1 MFIFEAQYL
10 NYTHMYIKQ
19 TLMGVVA
26 GASLFSISCNDTS
39 TSKTSGWDESNAFYK
54 ESTLPY
60 KTVDFS
66 KIKDSDF
73 KPALEEG
80 MRQQME
86 AVLAIANN
94 EEAATFEN
102 TLVALEKSSSLLDR
116 ANRAFNVLTGAH
128 TNKELQAISA
138 ELAPKFAAHRDAIY
152 LNDALFQRIKTIH
165 ENSASLGLDS
175 EDTRLI
181 EVYYNNFISA
191 GANLNE
197 ADKAKL
203 KEINQELASLSNT
216 FGEKLLAATKTGGVT
231 FTAEE
236 LEGISES
243 ELESMKQGDNQYLVP
258 LNNTTQ
264 QPIFP
269 EMKNSDARLKLYKGA
284 WSRAEKGDENDTR
297 STLLALAHKRA
308 EKASLLGF
316 ANYAAWNLQSS
327 MAKTP
332 ENGQKLLEQLS
343 KYAVANAKEEQA
355 TIEEL
360 MKQEGNS
367 NELTAADWD
376 FYTEKIRNEKYAL
389 NQNELKPYFEMN
401 SVLENGVFYMAKSL
415 YGISF
420 KERKDIPVWHED
432 VKVYEL
438 FNEDETPIGLF
449 YADFYQRDS
458 KRGGAWM
465 SNIVGQSKLLD
476 QQPVIYNVCN
486 YIKPAAGQPTLLTQ
500 DNVVTMFHEFGHA
513 LHGFFAEQKYPTLS
527 GTAVS
532 RDFVEFPSQFH
543 EHFAMMPEVLNNYAK
558 HYKTGEVIPAE
569 LIDKLKQSQNFNKGY
584 ALTEL
589 MGASTIDLAWHTL
602 SADAKIDNVD
612 NFEIEALAK
621 NGLNLAT
628 VPPRYRS
635 SYFSHIFAGGYAA
648 GYFSY
653 QWAEM
658 LDWDAF
664 AWLEENGGMT
674 RANGQYLRDR
684 ILSRGNSTSPDE
696 LYREFRGKNP
706 AIDAFLHYK
715 GFVK

>member
-1 MFIFEAQYL
+1 
-10 NYTHMYIKQ
+10 MYIKQ

-26 GASLFSISCNDTS
+26 GASLFSISCNNNV
-39 TSKTSGWDESNAFYK
+39 KTPGWDESNAFYQ

-66 KIKDSDF
+66 KIQNKDF

-86 AVLAIANN
+86 AVNAIATNK
-94 EEAATFEN
+94 EAPTFEN
-102 TLVALEKSSSLLDR
+102 TLVALEKSSALLDR

-138 ELAPKFAAHRDAIY
+138 ELAPKFAAHSDAIY

-165 ENSASLGLDS
+165 ENSASLGLES
-175 EDTRLI
+175 EDLRLI
-181 EVYYNNFISA
+181 EVYYNNFVSA
-191 GANLNE
+191 GANLDE
-197 ADKAKL
+197 ADKVKL
-203 KEINQELASLSNT
+203 KEINQELASLSNS
-216 FGEKLLAATKTGGVT
+216 FGEKLLAATKAGGVI

-236 LEGISES
+236 LKGVSDS

-269 EMKNSDARLKLYKGA
+269 EMMDAEARQKLYKAA
-284 WSRAEKGDENDTR
+284 WSRAEKGDENDTN
-297 STLLALAHKRA
+297 STILALVQKRA
-308 EKASLLGF
+308 EKANLLGF
-316 ANYAAWNLQSS
+316 ENYAAWNLQNS

-343 KYAVANAKEEQA
+343 KYAVANAKEEQTA
-355 TIEEL
+355 IEEL
-360 MKQEGNS
+360 IQKEGTS
-367 NELTAADWD
+367 LELSAADWD
-376 FYTEKIRNEKYAL
+376 FYAEKIRSEKYAL
-389 NQNELKPYFEMN
+389 NQNELKPYFELN
-401 SVLENGVFYMAKSL
+401 SVLENGVFFMAKSL

-465 SNIVGQSKLLD
+465 SNIVEQSKLLD
-476 QQPVIYNVCN
+476 QLPVIYNVCN
-486 YIKPAAGQPTLLTQ
+486 YNKPAAGQPTLLTQ

-543 EHFAMMPEVLNNYAK
+543 EHFAMLPEVLNNYAK
-558 HYKTGEVIPAE
+558 HYETGEVIPTS
-569 LIDKLKQSQNFNKGY
+569 LIEKLKLSQNFNKGY

-589 MGASTIDLAWHTL
+589 MGASTIDLAWHTIGV
-602 SADAKIDNVD
+602 DTKIDNVD
-612 NFEIEALAK
+612 NFEIEALTK
-621 NGLNLAT
+621 NGLNLPT

-635 SYFSHIFAGGYAA
+635 SYFSHIFSGGYAA

-674 RANGQYLRDR
+674 RANGQYLRDH
-684 ILSRGNSTSPDE
+684 ILSKGNSTSPDE
-696 LYREFRGKNP
+696 LYRKFRGKDP
-706 AIDAFLHYK
+706 SIDAFLYYK
-715 GFVK
+715 GFTK

>member
-1 MFIFEAQYL
+1 
-10 NYTHMYIKQ
+10 MYIKK

-39 TSKTSGWDESNAFYK
+39 KDSGWNESNAFYQ

-60 KTVDFS
+60 KTADFS
-66 KIKDSDF
+66 KIQNKDF

-86 AVLAIANN
+86 AVNAIAANT
-94 EEAATFEN
+94 EKPTFEN
-102 TLVALEKSSSLLDR
+102 TLVALEKSSALLDR

-138 ELAPKFAAHRDAIY
+138 ELAPKFAAHSDAIY
-152 LNDALFQRIKTIH
+152 LNDALFQRIKTI
-165 ENSASLGLDS
+165 NDNRASLGLDN
-175 EDTRLI
+175 EDKRLVA
-181 EVYYNNFISA
+181 VYFEKFVAA
-191 GANLNE
+191 GSNLNE
-197 ADKAKL
+197 SDKAKL
-203 KEINQELASLSNT
+203 KEINQELASLSNA
-216 FGEKLLAATKTGGVT
+216 FGEKLLAATKSGGVT

-236 LEGISES
+236 VDGVGSD
-243 ELESMKQGDNQYLVP
+243 ELNSMKQGDNQYLVP

-269 EMKNSDARLKLYKGA
+269 EMNNRDARAKLYKES
-284 WSRAEKGDENDTR
+284 WIRAEKNDDNDTR

-308 EKASLLGF
+308 EKAKLLGF
-316 ANYAAWNLQSS
+316 DNYAAWNLQSS
-327 MAKTP
+327 MAQTP
-332 ENGQKLLEQLS
+332 ENAENLLRQLS
-343 KYAVANAKEEQA
+343 EFAVANAKEEEAAIQQL
-355 TIEEL
+355 IDESESPFQL
-360 MKQEGNS
+360 S
-367 NELTAADWD
+367 AADWD
-376 FYTEKIRNEKYAL
+376 YYAEKIRSEKYAL

-401 SVLENGVFYMAKSL
+401 SVLENGVFFMATKM
-415 YGISF
+415 YGITF

-432 VKVYEL
+432 VKVYEI
-438 FNEDETPIGLF
+438 FNEDGSPVGLF
-449 YADFYQRDS
+449 YADLYQRDS

-476 QQPVIYNVCN
+476 QLPVIYNVSN
-486 YIKPAAGQPTLLTQ
+486 FNKPAAGQPTLLTQ

-513 LHGFFAEQKYPTLS
+513 IHGFFAEQKYPTLS
-527 GTAVS
+527 GTNVS

-558 HYKTGEVIPAE
+558 HYKTGEVIPGA
-569 LIDKLKQSQNFNKGY
+569 LIEKLKLSQNFNKGY

-589 MGASTIDLAWHTL
+589 MGASTIDMAWHTI
-602 SADAKIDNVD
+602 SAEAKIDDVD
-612 NFEIEALAK
+612 AFELEALSR

-635 SYFSHIFAGGYAA
+635 SYFSHIFSGGYAA
-648 GYFSY
+648 GYYSY

-664 AWLEENGGMT
+664 AWLEENGGMN
-674 RANGQYLRDR
+674 RANGQFLRER
-684 ILSRGNSTSPDE
+684 ILSKGNSVPLDE
-696 LYREFRGKNP
+696 LYRNFRGKNP
-706 AIDAFLHYK
+706 SIDAFLFYK
-715 GFVK
+715 GFAK

>member
-1 MFIFEAQYL
+1 
-10 NYTHMYIKQ
+10 MYIKK

-39 TSKTSGWDESNAFYK
+39 KDSGWNESNAFYQ

-60 KTVDFS
+60 KTADFS
-66 KIKDSDF
+66 KIQNKDF

-86 AVLAIANN
+86 AVNAIAANT
-94 EEAATFEN
+94 EKPTFEN
-102 TLVALEKSSSLLDR
+102 TLVALEKSSALLDR

-138 ELAPKFAAHRDAIY
+138 ELAPKFAAHSDAIY
-152 LNDALFQRIKTIH
+152 LNDALFQRIKTI
-165 ENSASLGLDS
+165 NDNRASLGLDN
-175 EDTRLI
+175 EDKRLVA
-181 EVYYNNFISA
+181 VYFEKFVAA
-191 GANLNE
+191 GSNLNE
-197 ADKAKL
+197 SDKAKL
-203 KEINQELASLSNT
+203 KEINQELASLSNA
-216 FGEKLLAATKTGGVT
+216 FGEKLLAATKSGGVT

-236 LEGISES
+236 LDGVGSD
-243 ELESMKQGDNQYLVP
+243 ELNSMKQGDNQYLVP

-269 EMKNSDARLKLYKGA
+269 EMNNRDARAKLYKES
-284 WSRAEKGDENDTR
+284 WIRAEKNDDNDTR

-308 EKASLLGF
+308 EKAKLLGF
-316 ANYAAWNLQSS
+316 DNYAAWNLQSS
-327 MAKTP
+327 MAQTP
-332 ENGQKLLEQLS
+332 ENAENLLRQLS
-343 KYAVANAKEEQA
+343 EFAVANAKEEEAAIQQL
-355 TIEEL
+355 IDESESPFQL
-360 MKQEGNS
+360 S
-367 NELTAADWD
+367 AADWD
-376 FYTEKIRNEKYAL
+376 YYAEKIRSEKYAL

-401 SVLENGVFYMAKSL
+401 SVLENGVFFMATKM
-415 YGISF
+415 YGITF

-432 VKVYEL
+432 VKVYEI
-438 FNEDETPIGLF
+438 FNEDGSPVGLF
-449 YADFYQRDS
+449 YADLYQRDS

-476 QQPVIYNVCN
+476 QLPVIYNVSN
-486 YIKPAAGQPTLLTQ
+486 FNKPAAGQPTLLTQ

-513 LHGFFAEQKYPTLS
+513 IHGFFAEQKYPTLS
-527 GTAVS
+527 GTNVS

-558 HYKTGEVIPAE
+558 HYKTGEVIPGA
-569 LIDKLKQSQNFNKGY
+569 LIEKLKLSQNFNKGY

-589 MGASTIDLAWHTL
+589 MGASTIDMAWHTI
-602 SADAKIDNVD
+602 SAEAKIDDVD
-612 NFEIEALAK
+612 AFELEALSR

-635 SYFSHIFAGGYAA
+635 SYFSHIFSGGYAA
-648 GYFSY
+648 GYYSY

-664 AWLEENGGMT
+664 AWLEENGGMN
-674 RANGQYLRDR
+674 RANGQFLRER
-684 ILSRGNSTSPDE
+684 ILSKGNSVPLDE
-696 LYREFRGKNP
+696 LYRNFRGKNP
-706 AIDAFLHYK
+706 SIDAFLFYK
-715 GFVK
+715 GFAK

>member
-1 MFIFEAQYL
+1 
-10 NYTHMYIKQ
+10 
-19 TLMGVVA
+19 MGVVA

-39 TSKTSGWDESNAFYK
+39 KDSGWNESNAFYQ

-60 KTVDFS
+60 KTADFS
-66 KIKDSDF
+66 KIQNKDF

-86 AVLAIANN
+86 AVNAIAANT
-94 EEAATFEN
+94 EKPTFEN
-102 TLVALEKSSSLLDR
+102 TLVALEKSSALLDR

-138 ELAPKFAAHRDAIY
+138 ELAPKFAAHSDAIY
-152 LNDALFQRIKTIH
+152 LNDALFQRIKTI
-165 ENSASLGLDS
+165 NDNRASLGLDN
-175 EDTRLI
+175 EDKRLVA
-181 EVYYNNFISA
+181 VYFEKFVAA

-197 ADKAKL
+197 SDKAKL
-203 KEINQELASLSNT
+203 KEINQELASLSNA
-216 FGEKLLAATKTGGVT
+216 FGEKLLAATKSGGVT

-236 LEGISES
+236 LDGVGSD
-243 ELESMKQGDNQYLVP
+243 ELNSMKQGDNQYLVP

-269 EMKNSDARLKLYKGA
+269 EMNNRDARAKLYKES
-284 WSRAEKGDENDTR
+284 WIRAEKKDDNDTR

-308 EKASLLGF
+308 EKAKLLGF
-316 ANYAAWNLQSS
+316 DNYAAWNLQSS
-327 MAKTP
+327 MAQTP
-332 ENGQKLLEQLS
+332 ENAENLLRQLS
-343 KYAVANAKEEQA
+343 EFAVANAKEEEAAIQQL
-355 TIEEL
+355 IDESENPFQL
-360 MKQEGNS
+360 S
-367 NELTAADWD
+367 AADWD
-376 FYTEKIRNEKYAL
+376 YYAEKIRSEKYAL

-401 SVLENGVFYMAKSL
+401 SVLENGVFFMATKM
-415 YGISF
+415 YGITF

-432 VKVYEL
+432 VKVYEI
-438 FNEDETPIGLF
+438 FNEDGSPVGLF
-449 YADFYQRDS
+449 YADLYQRDS

-476 QQPVIYNVCN
+476 QLPVIYNVSN
-486 YIKPAAGQPTLLTQ
+486 FNKPAAGQPTLLTQ

-513 LHGFFAEQKYPTLS
+513 IHGFFAEQKYPTLS
-527 GTAVS
+527 GTNVS

-558 HYKTGEVIPAE
+558 HYKTGEVIPGA
-569 LIDKLKQSQNFNKGY
+569 LIEKLKLSQNFNKGY

-589 MGASTIDLAWHTL
+589 MGASTIDMAWHTI
-602 SADAKIDNVD
+602 SAEAKIDDVD
-612 NFEIEALAK
+612 AFELEALSR

-635 SYFSHIFAGGYAA
+635 SYFSHIFSGGYAA
-648 GYFSY
+648 GYYSY

-664 AWLEENGGMT
+664 AWLEENGGMN
-674 RANGQYLRDR
+674 RANGQFLRER
-684 ILSRGNSTSPDE
+684 ILSKGNSVPLDE
-696 LYREFRGKNP
+696 LYRNFRGKNP
-706 AIDAFLHYK
+706 SIDAFLFYK
-715 GFVK
+715 GFAK

>member
-1 MFIFEAQYL
+1 
-10 NYTHMYIKQ
+10 MYIKK

-39 TSKTSGWDESNAFYK
+39 KDSGWNESNAFYQ

-60 KTVDFS
+60 KTADFS
-66 KIKDSDF
+66 KIQNKDF

-86 AVLAIANN
+86 AVNAIAANT
-94 EEAATFEN
+94 EKPTFEN
-102 TLVALEKSSSLLDR
+102 TLVALEKSSALLDR

-138 ELAPKFAAHRDAIY
+138 ELAPKFAAHSDAIY
-152 LNDALFQRIKTIH
+152 LNDALFQRIKTI
-165 ENSASLGLDS
+165 NDNRASLGLDN
-175 EDTRLI
+175 EDKRLVA
-181 EVYYNNFISA
+181 VYFEKFVAA

-197 ADKAKL
+197 SDKAKL
-203 KEINQELASLSNT
+203 KEINQELASLSNA
-216 FGEKLLAATKTGGVT
+216 FGEKLLAATKSGGVT

-236 LEGISES
+236 LDGVGSD
-243 ELESMKQGDNQYLVP
+243 ELNSMKQGDNQYLVP

-269 EMKNSDARLKLYKGA
+269 EMNNRDARAKLYKES
-284 WSRAEKGDENDTR
+284 WIRAEKNDDNDTR

-308 EKASLLGF
+308 EKAKLLGF
-316 ANYAAWNLQSS
+316 DNYAAWNLQSS
-327 MAKTP
+327 MAQTP
-332 ENGQKLLEQLS
+332 ENAENLLRQLS
-343 KYAVANAKEEQA
+343 EFAVANAKEEEAAIQQL
-355 TIEEL
+355 IDESESPFQL
-360 MKQEGNS
+360 S
-367 NELTAADWD
+367 AADWD
-376 FYTEKIRNEKYAL
+376 YYAEKIRSEKYAL

-401 SVLENGVFYMAKSL
+401 SVLENGVFFMATKM
-415 YGISF
+415 YGITF

-432 VKVYEL
+432 VKVYEI
-438 FNEDETPIGLF
+438 FNEDGSPVGLF
-449 YADFYQRDS
+449 YADLYQRDS

-476 QQPVIYNVCN
+476 QLPVIYNVSN
-486 YIKPAAGQPTLLTQ
+486 FNKPAAGQPTLLTQ

-513 LHGFFAEQKYPTLS
+513 IHGFFAEQKYPTLS
-527 GTAVS
+527 GTNVS

-558 HYKTGEVIPAE
+558 HYKTGEVIPGA
-569 LIDKLKQSQNFNKGY
+569 LIEKLKLSQNFNKGY

-589 MGASTIDLAWHTL
+589 MGASTIDMAWHTI
-602 SADAKIDNVD
+602 SAEAKIDDVD
-612 NFEIEALAK
+612 AFELEALSR

-635 SYFSHIFAGGYAA
+635 SYFSHIFSGGYAA
-648 GYFSY
+648 GYYSY

-664 AWLEENGGMT
+664 AWLEENGGMN
-674 RANGQYLRDR
+674 RANGQFLRER
-684 ILSRGNSTSPDE
+684 ILSKGNSVPLDE
-696 LYREFRGKNP
+696 LYRNFRGKNP
-706 AIDAFLHYK
+706 SIDAFLFYK
-715 GFVK
+715 GFAK

>member
-1 MFIFEAQYL
+1 
-10 NYTHMYIKQ
+10 MYIKQ

-26 GASLFSISCNDTS
+26 GASLFSISCNNNV
-39 TSKTSGWDESNAFYK
+39 KTPGWDESNVFYQ

-66 KIKDSDF
+66 KIQNKDF

-86 AVLAIANN
+86 AVNAIATNK
-94 EEAATFEN
+94 EAPTFEN
-102 TLVALEKSSSLLDR
+102 TLVALEKSSALLDR

-138 ELAPKFAAHRDAIY
+138 ELAPKFAAHSDAIY

-165 ENSASLGLDS
+165 ENSASLGLES
-175 EDTRLI
+175 EDLRLI
-181 EVYYNNFISA
+181 EVYYNNFVSA
-191 GANLNE
+191 GANLDE
-197 ADKAKL
+197 ADKVKL
-203 KEINQELASLSNT
+203 KEINQELASLSNS
-216 FGEKLLAATKTGGVT
+216 FGEKLLAATKAGGVI

-236 LEGISES
+236 LKGVSDS

-269 EMKNSDARLKLYKGA
+269 EMMDAEARQKLYKAA
-284 WSRAEKGDENDTR
+284 WSRAEKGDENDTN
-297 STLLALAHKRA
+297 STILALVQKRA
-308 EKASLLGF
+308 EKANLLGF
-316 ANYAAWNLQSS
+316 ENYAAWNLQNS

-355 TIEEL
+355 AIEEL
-360 MKQEGNS
+360 IQKEGTS
-367 NELTAADWD
+367 LELSAADWD
-376 FYTEKIRNEKYAL
+376 FYAEKIRSEKYAL
-389 NQNELKPYFEMN
+389 NQNELKPYFELN
-401 SVLENGVFYMAKSL
+401 SVLENGVFFMAKSL

-465 SNIVGQSKLLD
+465 SNIVEQSKLLD
-476 QQPVIYNVCN
+476 QLPVIYNVCN
-486 YIKPAAGQPTLLTQ
+486 YNKPAAGQPTLLTQ

-543 EHFAMMPEVLNNYAK
+543 EHFAMLPEVLNNYAK
-558 HYKTGEVIPAE
+558 HYETGEVIPTS
-569 LIDKLKQSQNFNKGY
+569 LIEKLKLSQNFNKGY

-589 MGASTIDLAWHTL
+589 MGASTIDLAWHTIGV
-602 SADAKIDNVD
+602 DTKIDNVD
-612 NFEIEALAK
+612 NFEIEALTK
-621 NGLNLAT
+621 NGLNLPT

-635 SYFSHIFAGGYAA
+635 SYFSHIFSGGYAA

-674 RANGQYLRDR
+674 RANGQYLRDH
-684 ILSRGNSTSPDE
+684 ILSKGNSTSPDE
-696 LYREFRGKNP
+696 LYRKFRGKDP
-706 AIDAFLHYK
+706 SIDAFLYYK
-715 GFVK
+715 GFTK

>member
-1 MFIFEAQYL
+1 
-10 NYTHMYIKQ
+10 MYIKK

-39 TSKTSGWDESNAFYK
+39 KDSGWNESNAFYQ

-60 KTVDFS
+60 KTADFS
-66 KIKDSDF
+66 KIQNKDF

-86 AVLAIANN
+86 AVNAIAANT
-94 EEAATFEN
+94 EKPTFEN
-102 TLVALEKSSSLLDR
+102 TLVALEKSSALLDR

-138 ELAPKFAAHRDAIY
+138 ELAPKFAAHSDAIY
-152 LNDALFQRIKTIH
+152 LNDALFQRIKTI
-165 ENSASLGLDS
+165 NDNRASLGLDN
-175 EDTRLI
+175 EDKRLVA
-181 EVYYNNFISA
+181 VYFEKFVAA

-197 ADKAKL
+197 SDKAKL
-203 KEINQELASLSNT
+203 KEINQELASLSNA
-216 FGEKLLAATKTGGVT
+216 FGEKLLAATKSGGVT

-236 LEGISES
+236 LDGVGSD
-243 ELESMKQGDNQYLVP
+243 ELNSMKQGDNQYLVP

-269 EMKNSDARLKLYKGA
+269 EMNNRDARAKLYKES
-284 WSRAEKGDENDTR
+284 WIRAEKKDDNDTR

-308 EKASLLGF
+308 EKAKLLGF
-316 ANYAAWNLQSS
+316 DNYAAWNLQSS
-327 MAKTP
+327 MAQTP
-332 ENGQKLLEQLS
+332 ENAENLLRQLS
-343 KYAVANAKEEQA
+343 EFAVANAKEEEAAIQQL
-355 TIEEL
+355 IDESENPFQL
-360 MKQEGNS
+360 S
-367 NELTAADWD
+367 AADWD
-376 FYTEKIRNEKYAL
+376 YYAEKIRSEKYAL

-401 SVLENGVFYMAKSL
+401 SVLENGVFFMATKM
-415 YGISF
+415 YGITF

-432 VKVYEL
+432 VKVYEI
-438 FNEDETPIGLF
+438 FNEDGSPVGLF
-449 YADFYQRDS
+449 YADLYQRDS

-476 QQPVIYNVCN
+476 QLPVIYNVSN
-486 YIKPAAGQPTLLTQ
+486 FNKPAAGQPTLLTQ

-513 LHGFFAEQKYPTLS
+513 IHGFFAEQKYPTLS
-527 GTAVS
+527 GTNVS

-558 HYKTGEVIPAE
+558 HYKTGEVIPGA
-569 LIDKLKQSQNFNKGY
+569 LIEKLKLSQNFNKGY

-589 MGASTIDLAWHTL
+589 MGASTIDMAWHTI
-602 SADAKIDNVD
+602 SAEAKIDDVD
-612 NFEIEALAK
+612 AFELEALSR

-635 SYFSHIFAGGYAA
+635 SYFSHIFSGGYAA
-648 GYFSY
+648 GYYSY

-664 AWLEENGGMT
+664 AWLEENGGMN
-674 RANGQYLRDR
+674 RANGQFLRER
-684 ILSRGNSTSPDE
+684 ILSKGNSVPLDE
-696 LYREFRGKNP
+696 LYRNFRGKNP
-706 AIDAFLHYK
+706 SIDAFLFYK
-715 GFVK
+715 GFAK